1 MAGAN
6 GWASAAEA
14 FRSSTGHLACD
25 SLEPMPILVLAA
37 LAAAQAAPDTAPD
50 CDAATARAATFA
62 EATAEAATG
71 DCVSIE
77 GVAVGRLLLEDGR
90 SRYRRESRENDPSS
104 TGAVLGFY
112 APQAFDQPTR
122 VRVVGRIGNC
132 EAMQRE
138 AEAANRVRATDGE
151 IAITMLTG
159 YCHYFRGQV
168 IRAATVEVTGP
179 APLVRL
185 TAASAGPDLGNLAPL
200 APGDLRSRMEAAAGA
215 FLGAVRA
222 GERDLLVTM
231 HGGGVEGRRSQRD
244 VESSVALILDAADSP
259 FVPLRNRSG
268 EIALELFGWK
278 EPLWADADWRQQ
290 AARRGDADAIA
301 CFSASPDAD
310 RLWPIDSKDADNIPE
325 RPYACTRIRISGE
338 GIDAPARFD
347 TEQARSG
354 VPENGPSLLTAD

>member
-1 MAGAN
+1 M
-6 GWASAAEA
+6 SI
-14 FRSSTGHLACD
+14 FFF
-25 SLEPMPILVLAA
+25 AA
-37 LAAAQAAPDTAPD
+37 LAAAQAVSPPDSAAA
-50 CDAATARAATFA
+50 CDAVTARPMTFA

-71 DCVSIE
+71 DCVSVE

-90 SRYRRESRENDPSS
+90 ARYRRETRENDPSS

-112 APQAFDQPTR
+112 APDTFDQPTR
-122 VRVVGRIGNC
+122 VRVTGRIGNC
-132 EAMQRE
+132 AAMQQV
-138 AEAANRVRATDGE
+138 AEAANRARATDGA

-168 IRAATVEVTGP
+168 IRAASVEEIGA

-200 APGDLRSRMEAAAGA
+200 AQGDLRSRMEAAAVA
-215 FLGAVRA
+215 FLGAVRG

-231 HGGGVEGRRSQRD
+231 HGGGRDGRRSQRD
-244 VESSVALILDAADSP
+244 VDSSVALILDAADSP
-259 FVPLRNRSG
+259 FAPLRHRSG
-268 EIALELFGWK
+268 EIMFELFGWK

-310 RLWPIDSKDADNIPE
+310 SLWPIDSKDADNIPE

-338 GIDAPARFD
+338 GLDAPARFD
-347 TEQARSG
+347 TEQARTG